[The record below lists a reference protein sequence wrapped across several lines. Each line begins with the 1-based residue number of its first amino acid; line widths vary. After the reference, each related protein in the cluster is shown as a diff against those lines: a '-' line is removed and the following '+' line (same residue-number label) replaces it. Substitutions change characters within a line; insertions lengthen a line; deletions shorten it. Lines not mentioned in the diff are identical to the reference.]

1 MQELK
6 LFSPVEANRTLPLV
20 KRIVTDILSA
30 GQALHELQTATADD
44 EPDDEVQALVN
55 QLHELSGE
63 LEQIGCSFKDWNFSE
78 GLVDFPS
85 VIDGEEVMLCWR
97 SDEPELR
104 YYHSMAD
111 GYAGRK
117 LIPQELLN
125 E

>member
-6 LFSPVEANRTLPLV
+6 LFSPIEANRTLPLV

-30 GQALHELQTATADD
+30 GQALHGLQTATADD
-44 EPDDEVQALVN
+44 APDDEVQALVN

-117 LIPQELLN
+117 RIPQELLN